1 MVSDDAPAPAAP
13 ITRLGQLQRGRGAG
27 FRAAIA
33 AGREAHEDVLH
44 CVTTDPRVDSQGESR
59 ERYYAELI
67 VALDIPIAPLAAHLK
82 GCETQLGHGVLA
94 GAWRLGHKGTRAL
107 LADPD
112 SDDMIVTCVA
122 QQLWSFGWAKLVELS
137 GRAARAFLQA
147 ALELAN
153 CAESSRRIQASPQLP
168 GEMTIADLLELGRQ
182 MHPKQQWAVVEEL
195 CRRGTEEDREALEET
210 VRNDTVY
217 SRVQLAA
224 EALATLGDER
234 LLMLA
239 EDYFAREDVFEDSA
253 RRLTG
258 YDRMRRGVL
267 DHYVLHLPED
277 RQLELARAWHLR
289 GGYFEMVAGKIF
301 GDRATPEDRTRIEAS
316 ITDEGTDSTGYA
328 VLHELIA
335 LGRIGDPR
343 SAPLLVQVA
352 EQAIY
357 SQARRRA
364 LEALSGMQQLPIAAA
379 ALHEALWDCEDES
392 ADDACKFLAS
402 LDPAAQARV
411 EVLASLALAEEPL
424 RLRAASRM
432 EQASSLD

>member
-1 MVSDDAPAPAAP
+1 MVSHDAPEPAAP
-13 ITRLGQLQRGRGAG
+13 TTRLGQLQRGRGAG
-27 FRAAIA
+27 FRAAIV
-33 AGREAHEDVLH
+33 AGREAHDDVLQ

-67 VALDIPIAPLAAHLK
+67 VALDMPIASLAAHLK
-82 GCETQLGHGVLA
+82 GSETQLGHGVLA
-94 GAWRLGHKGTRAL
+94 GTWRLGHQETRAL

-112 SDDMIVTCVA
+112 SDDAIVTGIA
-122 QQLWSFGWAKLVELS
+122 QQLWNFGWAQLVELD
-137 GRAARAFLQA
+137 GRAAKAFLRA

-153 CAESSRRIQASPQLP
+153 CAESSRRVQTSPQLP
-168 GEMTIADLLELGRQ
+168 GEMSIADLLELGRQ
-182 MHPKQQWAVVEEL
+182 MHSKQQWAVVEEL
-195 CRRGTEEDREALEET
+195 CRRGTQEDREALEKT

-217 SRVQLAA
+217 ARVLLAA

-234 LLMLA
+234 LLSLA

-253 RRLTG
+253 RRLSG

-289 GGYFEMVAGKIF
+289 GGYFEMIAGKIF
-301 GDRATPEDRTRIEAS
+301 GDQATPDDRSRIEAS
-316 ITDEGTDSTGYA
+316 IAEEGTSNTGYEI
-328 VLHELIA
+328 LNELIA

-343 SAPLLVQVA
+343 SAPLLVEVA
-352 EQAIY
+352 EQATY

-364 LEALSGMQQLPIAAA
+364 LQALSGMQQLPIAAT

-392 ADDACKFLAS
+392 ADDACRFLTA
-402 LDPAAQARV
+402 LGHAAHARV
-411 EVLASLALAEEPL
+411 ETLAGLALAEEPL
-424 RLRAASRM
+424 RLRAASRLA
-432 EQASSLD
+432 QG